1 MIADCFYVIVA
12 GSRTFEDYDLLCDK
26 LNLMLRNY
34 GNNVFIVSGGARGAD
49 TLAIRYAK
57 EKGLPYKEFHADWK
71 RYGKSA
77 GYIRNSEMHK
87 FISDKP
93 NRGVILF
100 WDGESKGTK
109 QNIPLAEKYNTPY
122 RVVNIGERMA
132 KYEGRIPI

>member
-1 MIADCFYVIVA
+1 MMIADYFYVIVA

-26 LNLMLRNY
+26 LNSMLRNY

-57 EKGLPYKEFHADWK
+57 EKGFPYKEFPADWK

-93 NRGVILF
+93 NRGVLLF

-109 QNIPLAEKYNTPY
+109 QNIPLAEKYNNPC
-122 RVVNIGERMA
+122 RIVNIGERMVKHDKA
-132 KYEGRIPI
+132 D

>member
-1 MIADCFYVIVA
+1 MIEDYFYVIVA

-26 LNLMLRNY
+26 LNLILRNY
-34 GNNVFIVSGGARGAD
+34 GNNVLIVSGGARGAD

-57 EKGLPYKEFHADWK
+57 EKGLSYKEFPADWK

-93 NRGVILF
+93 NRGVVLF
-100 WDGESKGTK
+100 WDGKSKGTK
-109 QNIPLAEKYNTPY
+109 QNIPLAEKYNNPCI
-122 RVVNIGERMA
+122 VVNISKMEDGEA
-132 KYEGRIPI
+132 